1 MHRYLPLIFRFFVK
15 SLKLMKVLHVIP
27 SVSPVRGGPSKA
39 IMEMVQALI
48 NQGMETEIATTN
60 DSGLDLLTVSLGQ
73 KVDYHGVPVWFFPRF
88 SPPIN
93 SIREFAF
100 SSALT
105 QWLWRSIPHYDLIQV
120 HAIFSY
126 PSTIAMT
133 IARHYNIPYIARPLG
148 QLCHWAL
155 AQSKT
160 KKQLYLNL
168 IERKNLNQA
177 KVLHFTASLEQEEV
191 RALNLHSPSVVIPLG
206 LSLPKITKAI
216 DSNPKPPY
224 TLLFLS
230 RLHLKK
236 GIDNL
241 LAAWERI
248 NPHNWQ
254 LIIAGSGEEDYVK
267 AIRFHI
273 ETLGVGRTVQ
283 LVGAIEGEA
292 KWNLYR
298 ISDLFVLPTFSENF
312 GIVVAEALAAG
323 LPVITTKAAPW
334 SDLVTHQC
342 GWWIDVGV
350 DPLVETLNKAMAL
363 SPGERQA
370 MGQRGRQLIEQ
381 NYTWEQTARKLMDV
395 YEAILNDRPI
405 PYGL

>member
-1 MHRYLPLIFRFFVK
+1 
-15 SLKLMKVLHVIP
+15 MKILHIIP
-27 SVSPVRGGPSKA
+27 SVGPARGGPSKA
-39 IMEMVQALI
+39 ILEMVKTLADQ
-48 NQGMETEIATTN
+48 NVHVEIVTTN
-60 DSGLDLLTVSLGQ
+60 DNGSSLLTVPLGE
-73 KVDYHGVPVWFFPRF
+73 KIDYQGVPVWFFSRF
-88 SPPIN
+88 SPPIHG
-93 SIREFAF
+93 IREFAF
-100 SSALT
+100 SATLT
-105 QWLWRSIPHYDLIQV
+105 QWLWRSIPHYDLIHV

-191 RALNLHSPSVVIPLG
+191 RVLNLNSPSVVIPLG
-206 LSLPKITKAI
+206 LNLPKITKAI
-216 DSNPKPPY
+216 DSNTKPPY

-230 RLHLKK
+230 RLHPKK
-236 GIDNL
+236 GLDNL
-241 LAAWERI
+241 LAAWNQI
-248 NPHNWQ
+248 KPHHWQ

-267 AIRFHI
+267 AIRLQI
-273 ETLGVGRTVQ
+273 ETLGLGKTVK

-292 KWNLYR
+292 KWNLYSS
-298 ISDLFVLPTFSENF
+298 SDLFVLPTFSENF
-312 GIVVAEALAAG
+312 GIVVAEALG
-323 LPVITTKAAPW
+323 SGIPVITTKAAPW

-342 GWWIDVGV
+342 GWWIEVGV
-350 DPLVETLNKAMAL
+350 EPLTEALKQAMSL
-363 SPGERQA
+363 SRQERQV

-381 NYTWEQTARKLMDV
+381 NYTWQQTATKLMDV

-405 PYGL
+405 PYTSFQ

>member
-1 MHRYLPLIFRFFVK
+1 
-15 SLKLMKVLHVIP
+15 MKVLHIIP

-39 IMEMVQALI
+39 VLEMVQALR
-48 NQGMETEIATTN
+48 NQGVQAEIATTN
-60 DSGLDLLTVSLGQ
+60 DSGSDLLMVPLCR
-73 KVDYHGVPVWFFPRF
+73 KIDYHGVPVWFFPRF
-88 SPPIN
+88 SPPLHGF
-93 SIREFAF
+93 REFAF
-100 SSALT
+100 SAAFT
-105 QWLWRSIPHYDLIQV
+105 RWLWRSIVHYDLLHI

-126 PSTIAMT
+126 PSTVAMA
-133 IARHYNIPYIARPLG
+133 IARHHNIPYLARPLG

-155 AQSKT
+155 EQGKT

-168 IERKNLNQA
+168 IERENLNQA

-191 RALNLHSPSVVIPLG
+191 QTLNLHSPSVVIPLG
-206 LSLPKITKAI
+206 LNLPKINTTI
-216 DSNPKPPY
+216 HSDHHPSH

-236 GIDNL
+236 GIENL
-241 LAAWERI
+241 LQAWEQLK
-248 NPHNWQ
+248 PLHWQ
-254 LIIAGSGEEDYVK
+254 LIIAGSGKEDYVK
-267 AIRFHI
+267 IIRSKI
-273 ETLGVGRTVQ
+273 EDLGLGETVK
-283 LVGAIEGEA
+283 LLGAIEGEA

-298 ISDLFVLPTFSENF
+298 SSDLFVLPTFSENF

-342 GWWIDVGV
+342 GWWIDGGV
-350 DPLVETLNKAMAL
+350 APLVETLKQAMAL
-363 SPGERQA
+363 SPKERQA

-405 PYGL
+405 PYVL